1 MARAAAGR
9 RARPRREAGSGPAIP
24 PQSTLIFKV
33 ELLGV
38 KDHVEFR

>member
-1 MARAAAGR
+1 MLTLPPEIAYG
-9 RARPRREAGSGPAIP
+9 EAGSGPAIP
-24 PQSTLIFKV
+24 PQSTLIFTV